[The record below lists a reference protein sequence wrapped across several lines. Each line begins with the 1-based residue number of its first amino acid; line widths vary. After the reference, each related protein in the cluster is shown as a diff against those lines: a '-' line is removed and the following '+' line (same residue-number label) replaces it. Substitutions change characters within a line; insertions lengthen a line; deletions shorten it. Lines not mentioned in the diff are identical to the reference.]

1 MLCLQQHA
9 AVQCA
14 AEAIAILEMITDAH
28 EILCIISKFAF
39 AASLLEKIR
48 DVAYNSVHC
57 ASGALIPKLILIHT
71 KHCAALLEKI
81 ILIPLHTKYCASAA
95 VLEKITYVQS

>member
-1 MLCLQQHA
+1 M
-9 AVQCA
+9 
-14 AEAIAILEMITDAH
+14 
-28 EILCIISKFAF
+28 
-39 AASLLEKIR
+39 EKIR

-71 KHCAALLEKI
+71 KYCAALLEKI